1 MATAIHQ
8 LKYKNMARFIKLHKE
23 ILREKLEIVDTYV
36 NVDNITLIRKQS
48 GNTKFTLVQLT
59 NGFVEVVE
67 SPEEIMSIINGHRHF

>member
-1 MATAIHQ
+1 
-8 LKYKNMARFIKLHKE
+8 MARFIKLHKE

-67 SPEEIMSIINGHRHF
+67 SPGEIMSIINGHRHF